1 MMATGLGSFVSG
13 AFEGYQN
20 VKEIQR
26 KEAMAQRD
34 EERFAMEKQRYA
46 NEQERAARES
56 KREADIEAARQEAM
70 QAEKDADSG
79 AGDFTNLADPA
90 ALQARQQT
98 TQSVEEKGTRSYEQ
112 KEMLKLGV
120 RPPADA
126 PSNSVT
132 QAETDILKKGG
143 VGLYKNQKAADDL
156 LVDKQLGA
164 YRKILIARGEVD
176 KAMSLNELAQEMK
189 DKGIAR
195 MQKNAAAFVMA
206 DADPAQVANAVSKV
220 YGFVKDG
227 KEVDPTK
234 TTFDAKTGT
243 YNFAVVDQ
251 ATGAIEQRPMNK
263 QQLLTALGQFTP
275 AKMFELKL
283 GQEIRAEDKAE
294 AKAREEREF
303 GIKERQLGVSQSVA
317 NAQIK
322 RYNALSAAE
331 DKAAKGSEQ
340 KAKVETIQKLFPI
353 PDLSFEKMAV
363 LTEAQKKSKMDE
375 AVRNTDLFEKTSQLS
390 GLNPKVD
397 VQTLANAARLISN
410 GTLQARKD
418 KDGTT
423 FTNIG
428 STRVVLP

>member
-1 MMATGLGSFVSG
+1 MATGLGSFVSG
-13 AFEGYQN
+13 ALEGYQN

-26 KEAMAQRD
+26 KEALAKRE
-34 EERFAMEKQRYA
+34 EERFAMEQERFGYEK
-46 NEQERAARES
+46 ERAARES
-56 KREADIEAARQEAM
+56 KREADIEAARQEAI
-70 QAEKDADSG
+70 QAEKDADTG

-90 ALQARQQT
+90 ALQSRQQAA
-98 TQSVEEKGTRSYEQ
+98 QSVEQKAGMSYDRAEARR
-112 KEMLKLGV
+112 LGRAV
-120 RPPADA
+120 DETQTA
-126 PSNSVT
+126 SVLPE
-132 QAETDILKKGG
+132 ETNILKKGG

-164 YRKILIARGEVD
+164 YRKILIARGDVD

-195 MQKNAAAFVMA
+195 LQKNAAAFVMA
-206 DADPAQVANAVSKV
+206 DADPEIIANSVAKV

-227 KEVDPTK
+227 KEIDPTK
-234 TTFDAKTGT
+234 TTRDPKTGAL
-243 YNFAVVDQ
+243 NFTIVDQ
-251 ATGAIEQRPMNK
+251 ATGSVEQRSMNK
-263 QQLLTALGQFTP
+263 QQLLTGLGQLTP
-275 AKMFELKL
+275 AKLFEFEM
-283 GQEIRAEDKAE
+283 GQKIRAEDKAE
-294 AKAREEREF
+294 AKAKDEREF
-303 GIKERQLGVSQSVA
+303 AIKERQLGVSQSVA
-317 NAQIK
+317 NAQIE
-322 RYNALSAAE
+322 RYKALSAAE

-353 PDLSFEKMAV
+353 PDISFDKMMG
-363 LTEAQKKSKMDE
+363 LTEDQKQSKLNE

>member
-1 MMATGLGSFVSG
+1 MMATGLGSFVKG

-20 VKEIQR
+20 VKEMQR
-26 KEAMAQRD
+26 KEAMAKRD
-34 EERFAMEKQRYA
+34 EERFAMEQQRFA
-46 NEQERAARES
+46 TEQQRAQRES
-56 KREADIEAARQEAM
+56 QREADIEAARQEAM

-90 ALQARQQT
+90 ALQSRQQAS
-98 TQSVEEKGTRSYEQ
+98 QSVEQKADMSYDRAEARR
-112 KEMLKLGV
+112 LGRTV
-120 RPPADA
+120 DETQTA
-126 PSNSVT
+126 SVSPE
-132 QAETDILKKGG
+132 ETNILKKGG

-164 YRKILIARGEVD
+164 YRKILIARGDVD

-195 MQKNAAAFVMA
+195 MQKNAAAFVMS
-206 DADPAQVANAVSKV
+206 DADPTVVANAVSKV

-227 KEVDPTK
+227 KEIDPTK

-251 ATGAIEQRPMNK
+251 ATGSVEQRPMNK
-263 QQLLTALGQFTP
+263 QQLLTGLGQFTP
-275 AKMFELKL
+275 AKIFEFEL
-283 GQEIRAEDKAE
+283 GQKVRAEDKAE
-294 AKAREEREF
+294 AKVKDEREF
-303 GIKERQLGVSQSVA
+303 ALKERQLGVSQSVA
-317 NAQIK
+317 NAQIE
-322 RYNALSAAE
+322 RYKALTTAE

-353 PDLSFEKMAV
+353 PDISFDKMMG
-363 LTEAQKKSKMDE
+363 LTEVQKQSKMDE

-397 VQTLANAARLISN
+397 VQTLANAARLISS